1 MLASKIAKSVLEKL
15 PLLVIVLAVT
25 VSLVT
30 YLTVGGTVPLSPSYQ
45 NIITLLLVNLALIAL
60 LGWLVGRRIYAIA
73 HHRRKAKL
81 HRRMVRVFT
90 FLTAAPALA
99 VIVASVLFFNLIVN
113 AWFSTLVNRAL
124 DSTSLVAQ
132 AYLSDHEK
140 RLQAETSGVREY
152 LDSRGQQIY
161 LSTSTLTQ
169 ELQRLAT
176 GLELA
181 GAIVFEQSGRVITKV
196 GDTPIE
202 QQPNPPP
209 TVLEAALDGNT
220 RVFAPLDGS
229 ERIYSLV
236 RLQRTPTT
244 YLYLIRTLD
253 GAALSHIEAARLSAN
268 EYDKLKAGRRQL
280 QGILAGIF
288 IAAALLLLLS
298 AVLVGLKVADSIAE
312 PIQVLTQAAERIN
325 FKKST
330 PRIKPFRRQ
339 DELNTLATAFNAMQ
353 RRIQSQKRDLEER
366 TKFTETVLKGLSP
379 GVLGLDAKGIIKT
392 HNLSADTVCG
402 VNFKTDTSIG
412 EISKT
417 LGGLWKKLA
426 QSNTQTT
433 LEEQVQ
439 LKNRTVFVRINATL
453 SSSDEA
459 SYKDF
464 SSNAS
469 VAGNAGG
476 NGVGDTGGNRASN
489 TPTTIE
495 EKEAMG
501 GYTGGGEDNNT
512 GGREA
517 GSIEGKSA
525 GGIGGVGDTGGNR
538 ASNIRGVGDTGGIG
552 GVGDT
557 GGSADNNTGGG
568 ESMGGNGDGK
578 PTRKNNTGQKLVP
591 KKPPKISG
599 YVVTIDDMTSLMVAE
614 RRAAWSDVARRI
626 AHEIKNPLT
635 PLQLCAEWLIQDKSL
650 KNNKQA
656 QTRLRTIVN
665 QVRAVSRMTNEFASF
680 ARLPTPRIE
689 RASPRSVAEDAVF
702 LQRQAFSKVNFTTEF
717 INLRKPDGSEYRFSI
732 DPILISQLLINLL
745 KNAAEACEAISET
758 GSKVT
763 LRVEHKPH
771 KLCFVV
777 EDNGIG
783 IQMPSEKLIEPYVTT
798 RAQGTGLGLA
808 VVNKITADHGGSFT
822 ISKGKQGGTVAE
834 VVIPSTVV

>member
-161 LSTSTLTQ
+161 LSTGTLTQ

-476 NGVGDTGGNRASN
+476 NGVGDTGGIGASN

-501 GYTGGGEDNNT
+501 GDTGGGEDSN
-512 GGREA
+512 
-517 GSIEGKSA
+517 
-525 GGIGGVGDTGGNR
+525 TGGNR
-538 ASNIRGVGDTGGIG
+538 ASNIRGVGDTGG
-552 GVGDT
+552 
-557 GGSADNNTGGG
+557 SEDNNTGGG
-568 ESMGGNGDGK
+568 ESIGGNGDGK

-808 VVNKITADHGGSFT
+808 VVNKITADHGGSFS